1 MRHVRSS
8 RSVLA
13 LALLGSLCWSVAP
26 AQTPADAN
34 KDNTGYG
41 TTAAEFLLLGGGA
54 RGTALGS
61 AFSSLADDVSGL
73 YYNPAGIAAM
83 QRPGV
88 SIGTYDYVAGTRYTW
103 GGLVFPFSEGAR
115 AIGLQVGTFGFGD
128 QKIYTVEDP
137 EGIANGTYSVR
148 ETFVGLSL
156 AQNFSDRFSA
166 GITPKGVFDN
176 LGTANGSAFAV
187 DFGANFHA
195 SLSGHPIRLGFA
207 LQNLGSNLTYSGDAL
222 NVDVPREDTGGQTTL
237 PQPGQL
243 RTKGFNLPTVF
254 RVGLTYDLMTGQSNR
269 LTLLS
274 DFNQMSSNRAG
285 FSGGAEWALNQ
296 LGGSPFGVALRGSY
310 TYAPANNFDLT
321 NPLSDTALN
330 DEENLQGLGLG
341 GGINYG
347 RNNFN
352 LGVDYAYRYMG
363 ILGATHFF
371 SFSLGW

>member
-1 MRHVRSS
+1 MYKVRFS
-8 RSVLA
+8 RWVLA
-13 LALLGSLCWSVAP
+13 VALLGNLSASLVQ
-26 AQTPADAN
+26 AQTGAQS
-34 KDNTGYG
+34 DNTGYG
-41 TTAAEFLLLGGGA
+41 TTAGEFMLLGAGA

-61 AFSSLADDVSGL
+61 AFAAMADDETAL
-73 YYNPAGIAAM
+73 YYNPAGAAAM
-83 QRPGV
+83 SRPGV
-88 SIGTYDYVAGTRYTW
+88 SIGTYDYVAETRYTW
-103 GGLVFPFSEGAR
+103 GGIVFPFSEGAR
-115 AIGLQVGTFGFGD
+115 AIGLQLGTFGFGD
-128 QKIYTVEDP
+128 QKVFTVDDP
-137 EGIANGTYSVR
+137 DGLATGTYSVR
-148 ETFVGLSL
+148 ETFIGLSL

-166 GITPKGVFDN
+166 GITAKGIFDN
-176 LGTANGSAFAV
+176 LGQATGQAFAV

-195 SLSGHPIRLGFA
+195 SLSGHPIRLGFT
-207 LQNLGSNLTYSGDAL
+207 LQNLGTNLSYSGDAL
-222 NVDVPREDTGGQTTL
+222 NIDVPRDTPGGVTTL

-254 RVGLTYDLMTGQSNR
+254 RVGLAYDLLGGQSSR

-285 FSGGAEWALNQ
+285 FSAGGEWALNQ

-341 GGINYG
+341 GGLSYS

-352 LGVDYAYRYMG
+352 LGVDYAYRHMG
-363 ILGATHFF
+363 ILGATNFF
-371 SFSLGW
+371 SFRLGW

>member
-1 MRHVRSS
+1 MSKMRSFRW
-8 RSVLA
+8 VLA
-13 LALLGSLCWSVAP
+13 LALLGNLVSGLAL
-26 AQTPADAN
+26 AQTPADAQR
-34 KDNTGYG
+34 DNTGYG
-41 TTAAEFLLLGGGA
+41 TTAGEFMLLGAGA

-61 AFSSLADDVSGL
+61 AFSSIVDDATSL
-73 YYNPAGIAAM
+73 YYNPAGTAAM
-83 QRPGV
+83 SRPGV
-88 SIGTYDYVAGTRYTW
+88 SIGTYDYVAETRYTW
-103 GGLVFPFSEGAR
+103 GGIVFPFSEGAR

-128 QKIYTVEDP
+128 QKVYTVDDP
-137 EGIANGTYSVR
+137 DGLATGTYSVR

-166 GITPKGVFDN
+166 GITAKGIFDN
-176 LGTANGSAFAV
+176 LGQAEGRAFAV

-195 SLSGHPIRLGFA
+195 SLSGHPIRLGFT
-207 LQNLGSNLTYSGDAL
+207 LQNLGTNLSYSGDAL
-222 NVDVPREDTGGQTTL
+222 NVDVPRDNTGGQTTL

-254 RVGLTYDLMTGQSNR
+254 RVGLAYDLLGGNSNR

-285 FSGGAEWALNQ
+285 FSAGGEWALNQ
-296 LGGSPFGVALRGSY
+296 VGGTPFGVALRGSY

-321 NPLSDTALN
+321 NPLSDTSLN

-341 GGINYG
+341 GGITYAH
-347 RNNFN
+347 NNFN
-352 LGVDYAYRYMG
+352 LGVDYAYKYMG
-363 ILGATHFF
+363 ILGATNFF